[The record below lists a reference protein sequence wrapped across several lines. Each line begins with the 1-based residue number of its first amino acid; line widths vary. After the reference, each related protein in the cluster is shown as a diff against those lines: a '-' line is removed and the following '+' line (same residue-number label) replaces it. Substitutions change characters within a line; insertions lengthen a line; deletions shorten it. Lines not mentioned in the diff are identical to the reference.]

1 MKKSKVLF
9 LFFIFFLFNLHCESS
24 LNKFFFE
31 LFRFEITGIS
41 DYKNIEQFSNINKT
55 PFLLMNFSK
64 WTLEKGPVRI
74 YELFNS
80 KYSGE
85 IEATYKN
92 SIDNNYVEA
101 FNSIVANLNYVFS
114 VKTPEI
120 LNVIEN
126 TNNDDNVILDNIQ
139 KVAENLENNFVE
151 KRILDSENKLALF
164 SFDNEILSIQKRDDK
179 NIVISSDEKKTTR
192 RFFDENNRV
201 IKKEIWDISGS
212 FKNSFLK
219 KEENYFYEE
228 LKSYPKSATLFE
240 ENTKIELKYNEFGK
254 VVSSEKYDYVP
265 KNKEK
270 EDLDKNNKK
279 NVLDKGQNYVLTNK
293 TVFKYNDSGKIT
305 EKTFIEYS
313 YVKQKVFS
321 SSKKDV
327 YEYKIKDG
335 LPDYY
340 FYENDILRMK
350 TIYFESDSYIT
361 TLYFDNNFV
370 VESVYKNGNHTKDL
384 FYSNGTIIRQKKYE

>member
-1 MKKSKVLF
+1 M
-9 LFFIFFLFNLHCESS
+9 
-24 LNKFFFE
+24 
-31 LFRFEITGIS
+31 
-41 DYKNIEQFSNINKT
+41 
-55 PFLLMNFSK
+55 
-64 WTLEKGPVRI
+64 
-74 YELFNS
+74 
-80 KYSGE
+80 
-85 IEATYKN
+85 
-92 SIDNNYVEA
+92 
-101 FNSIVANLNYVFS
+101 
-114 VKTPEI
+114 
-120 LNVIEN
+120 
-126 TNNDDNVILDNIQ
+126 
-139 KVAENLENNFVE
+139 
-151 KRILDSENKLALF
+151 
-164 SFDNEILSIQKRDDK
+164 
-179 NIVISSDEKKTTR
+179 
-192 RFFDENNRV
+192 
-201 IKKEIWDISGS
+201 
-212 FKNSFLK
+212 
-219 KEENYFYEE
+219 
-228 LKSYPKSATLFE
+228 
-240 ENTKIELKYNEFGK
+240 
-254 VVSSEKYDYVP
+254 
-265 KNKEK
+265 
-270 EDLDKNNKK
+270 DKNNKK

>member
-55 PFLLMNFSK
+55 PFK

>member
-219 KEENYFYEE
+219 KEENYVDGLIRVYNNEICDTVDNYNCSAYYEP
-228 LKSYPKSATLFE
+228 SYVITRA
-240 ENTKIELKYNEFGK
+240 YNEGRF
-254 VVSSEKYDYVP
+254 
-265 KNKEK
+265 
-270 EDLDKNNKK
+270 
-279 NVLDKGQNYVLTNK
+279 
-293 TVFKYNDSGKIT
+293 
-305 EKTFIEYS
+305 
-313 YVKQKVFS
+313 
-321 SSKKDV
+321 
-327 YEYKIKDG
+327 
-335 LPDYY
+335 
-340 FYENDILRMK
+340 
-350 TIYFESDSYIT
+350 
-361 TLYFDNNFV
+361 
-370 VESVYKNGNHTKDL
+370 
-384 FYSNGTIIRQKKYE
+384 